1 MLIRKKSKRGFTLL
15 QASIALMIITFIITL
30 SLKVISNNVL
40 KSKLYY
46 TYESIE
52 RLNYTESEFLKLAVK
67 SINLDISS
75 YESLKNEAIDN
86 SKEVNIYSNINYKNY
101 SIIHDSKNLYMIE
114 KKSKGKRYIGLD
126 EVIK

>member
-52 RLNYTESEFLKLAVK
+52 SLNYTESEFLKLAVK

-75 YESLKNEAIDN
+75 YESLKM
-86 SKEVNIYSNINYKNY
+86 K
-101 SIIHDSKNLYMIE
+101 L
-114 KKSKGKRYIGLD
+114 
-126 EVIK
+126 